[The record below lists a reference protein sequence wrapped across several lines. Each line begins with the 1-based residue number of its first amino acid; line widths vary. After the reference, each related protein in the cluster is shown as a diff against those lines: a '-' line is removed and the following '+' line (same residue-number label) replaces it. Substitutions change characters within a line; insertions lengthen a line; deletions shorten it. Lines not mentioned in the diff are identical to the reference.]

1 MTISKV
7 TDPQQLDVNSISRIS
22 EGTNVQGDFSSMTD
36 IRVDGTVNGKM
47 FSSGRIVVG
56 EKAKIEGSLFCS
68 DLDLWGVVKGDIY
81 VKSLLSL
88 KSSAAVVG
96 NLHVRRLQVEVGAA
110 LNGTCNMITEE
121 QFDETVSKLISE
133 PVKVEDLD

>member
-7 TDPQQLDVNSISRIS
+7 TDPQQLDVNAISRIS

-56 EKAKIEGSLFCS
+56 EKAQIEGSLFCS

-88 KSSAAVVG
+88 KSSATVEG

-121 QFDETVSKLISE
+121 QFDETVTKLISE

>member
-56 EKAKIEGSLFCS
+56 EKAQIEGSLFCS
-68 DLDLWGVVKGDIY
+68 DLDLWGVVKGDVY

-88 KSSAAVVG
+88 KSSASVEG
-96 NLHVRRLQVEVGAA
+96 NLHVRRLQVEVGAS

-121 QFDETVSKLISE
+121 QFDETVAKLVSE
-133 PVKVEDLD
+133 PVKVENLD

>member
-7 TDPQQLDVNSISRIS
+7 PDPQQLDVNAISRIS
-22 EGTNVQGDFSSMTD
+22 EGTCIQGEFSSMTD

-56 EKAKIEGSLFCS
+56 EKARIEGSLFCS
-68 DLDLWGVVKGDIY
+68 DLDLWGEVTGDIF
-81 VKSLLSL
+81 VKNLLSL
-88 KSSAAVVG
+88 KSSATVEG
-96 NLHVRRLQVEVGAA
+96 NLHVRRLQVEVGAT
-110 LNGTCNMITEE
+110 LNGTCKMITEE
-121 QFDETVSKLISE
+121 EFDETVAKLSSE

>member
-56 EKAKIEGSLFCS
+56 EKAQIEGSLFCS
-68 DLDLWGVVKGDIY
+68 DLDLWGVVKGDVY

-88 KSSAAVVG
+88 KSSASVEG
-96 NLHVRRLQVEVGAA
+96 NLHVRRLQVEVGAS

-121 QFDETVSKLISE
+121 QFDETVAKLVSE

>member
-88 KSSAAVVG
+88 KSSAAVEG